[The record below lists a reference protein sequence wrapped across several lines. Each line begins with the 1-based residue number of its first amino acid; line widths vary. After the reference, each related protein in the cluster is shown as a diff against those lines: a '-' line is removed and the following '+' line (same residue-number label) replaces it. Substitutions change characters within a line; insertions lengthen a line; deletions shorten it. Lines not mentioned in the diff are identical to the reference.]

1 MDRHCFPR
9 LALACCLALA
19 SLASLAQD
27 EIYVT
32 NSNSNAV
39 TVYAL
44 KANGNAAP
52 LRTLAGNLTGLS
64 SPSGIAVDLVNDE
77 LLVTNKTQP
86 YSVTVYPRTANGN
99 VAPLRTVVG
108 ALTILSD
115 PRGIAVDTVHNEFV
129 VANRAG
135 FSLTTFAR
143 TANGNAAPLRTV
155 EATGG
160 LSNPWGVIVDVANDE
175 ILVANNGN
183 FVSVFARTANGSV
196 APLRTISGSN
206 TGFNTGPLGIAFD
219 AAGGF
224 DDIVV
229 STPFFGAQFQPA
241 LLFFPRTGSGNIS
254 PTRVIGGDTATTQL
268 PSPNG
273 LAAANSLIYVPNSG
287 ANSIAVHQS
296 LLTGVAP
303 PIRRIAGAAT
313 LLDNPQFVAVATN
326 LFADGF
332 ESP

>member
-115 PRGIAVDTVHNEFV
+115 PRGIAVDTVHSEFV

-135 FSLTTFAR
+135 FSLTTYPR
-143 TANGNAAPLRTV
+143 TGSGNRSEERRV
-155 EATGG
+155 GEECEEASRCRG
-160 LSNPWGVIVDVANDE
+160 SAYVANDE

-254 PTRVIGGDTATTQL
+254 PTRVIGGDPATTQL

-313 LLDNPQFVAVATN
+313 LLNNPQFVAVATI